1 MNKRFWMRWGITMV
15 GIIIILATW
24 GVMNMGNEHNVTDAQ
39 VGNVSKAD
47 SWSQRA
53 DLAQAGL
60 GSNYWNNKLNLFD
73 NLSPCHDLCNEK
85 FHYWWQAHGIDTL
98 VDAYVRTGHVEV
110 KNKLGN
116 MYQGMLDRN
125 GGVWPNDFYD
135 DMEWL
140 ALAWLRAYEAT
151 SEERYKEAALLLWED
166 IKTGWNEEQGGGIA
180 WRKPQLDYK
189 NTPANAPAVILAARL
204 YKQFGNAEDLV
215 WAKKIYDWQRAN
227 LVDPES
233 GFVWDGKNR
242 EGDGKIDKTWEFS
255 YCQGV
260 YIGAGVE
267 LFRATGDR
275 GYLADAAQ
283 TAHASKLRLTSPIT
297 GMLPSESNG
306 DGGLFKG
313 IFVRYLTELVLADP
327 SQKEALE
334 LLRTNA
340 ESLWSYGRDEQ
351 RQMFSKSWAT
361 TPEPAEDLSVNLSG
375 VMLLECMAVLEKRG
389 LLAVK

>member
-1 MNKRFWMRWGITMV
+1 
-15 GIIIILATW
+15 
-24 GVMNMGNEHNVTDAQ
+24 MGNDKPNMTDTQ
-39 VGNVSKAD
+39 VSESPKTD
-47 SWSQRA
+47 SWEKRA
-53 DLAQAGL
+53 DLAFAGL
-60 GSNYWNNKLNLFD
+60 MQQYWNRKLNLFD

-85 FHYWWQAHGIDTL
+85 FHYWWQAHGVDTL
-98 VDAYVRTGHVEV
+98 VDAYERTGDSET
-110 KNKLGN
+110 KNYLAK
-116 MYQGMLDRN
+116 MFQGILDRN

-140 ALAWLRAYEAT
+140 ALAWLRAYDAT
-151 SEERYKEAALLLWED
+151 GEESYKQAAVLLWED

-204 YKQFGNAEDLV
+204 YQQFGDADDLA
-215 WAKKIYDWQRAN
+215 WAKKIYDWQKAN
-227 LVDPES
+227 LVDPDT

-242 EGDGKIDKTWEFS
+242 EGDGKIDKSWEFT

-267 LFRATGDR
+267 LYRATGDKS
-275 GYLADAAQ
+275 YLADAER

-313 IFVRYLTELVLADP
+313 IFVRYLAELVRVDP
-327 SQKEALE
+327 SQRESLDV
-334 LLRTNA
+334 LLTNA
-340 ESLWSYGRDEQ
+340 SSLWTYGRDEQ
-351 RQMFSKSWAT
+351 RQMFSKSWAS
-361 TPEPAEDLSVNLSG
+361 TPEPAEDLSVDLSG
-375 VMLLECMAVLEKRG
+375 VMLLERMAVLEKQG
-389 LLAVK
+389 ILKVN